1 VPHLA
6 TALRRI
12 AACGA
17 GTALC
22 LTLATSTGQPVA
34 RAEARE
40 LLASAIANT
49 QGSYLV
55 YNFGGGHPAPMLN
68 AAGNWY
74 DGGSG
79 GHLMIIKAASQRLEP
94 HLLVDSHHG
103 YQSRC
108 ERNPHARTGDGLI
121 QASET
126 YTAVQAWQALG
137 QPTIAINANFFD
149 IRGQKGGSWR
159 STGCSSPLG
168 AYVDNTH
175 GQGRANQA
183 VTGTIPY
190 AGKQGLSGGNENWSA
205 LATMIL
211 PTRGAPTVLWPRG
224 GRDGHDYDAATSTVT
239 GLVDRGEQFV
249 AVSGLGLLAAGN
261 TGQLNDGGPSA
272 ARTAL
277 AYSKPRDEMYV
288 FQGGSYT
295 PDNVQDL
302 FRGLGSDTAVLLDGG
317 TSSAIVLRRDT
328 GGMWAGAG
336 VPKGNCDTREVLCDS
351 HERSLPGWLA
361 FN

>member
-1 VPHLA
+1 MPYLA
-6 TALRRI
+6 TAFRRI

-79 GHLMIIKAASQRLEP
+79 GHLMVIKAASQRLEP

-126 YTAVQAWQALG
+126 YTAVQA
-137 QPTIAINANFFD
+137 
-149 IRGQKGGSWR
+149 
-159 STGCSSPLG
+159 
-168 AYVDNTH
+168 
-175 GQGRANQA
+175 
-183 VTGTIPY
+183 
-190 AGKQGLSGGNENWSA
+190 
-205 LATMIL
+205 
-211 PTRGAPTVLWPRG
+211 
-224 GRDGHDYDAATSTVT
+224 
-239 GLVDRGEQFV
+239 
-249 AVSGLGLLAAGN
+249 
-261 TGQLNDGGPSA
+261 
-272 ARTAL
+272 
-277 AYSKPRDEMYV
+277 
-288 FQGGSYT
+288 
-295 PDNVQDL
+295 
-302 FRGLGSDTAVLLDGG
+302 
-317 TSSAIVLRRDT
+317 
-328 GGMWAGAG
+328 
-336 VPKGNCDTREVLCDS
+336 
-351 HERSLPGWLA
+351 
-361 FN
+361 